1 MAEQTQERIVGID
14 LGTTNSLV
22 AYMQGE
28 KPVVIPGEDGLNLVP
43 SVVALAGDGQRKFVV
58 VSAHAEEELIADPHF
73 QGMER
78 TEGFV
83 LVEITLRSGRT
94 TEKKQALYREIARL
108 FAERAAIAPDN
119 VMIVLRGNELDDWS
133 FGRGEAQYV
142 LNPPAAAR

>member
-1 MAEQTQERIVGID
+1 MPLVRISVGETLD
-14 LGTTNSLV
+14 R
-22 AYMQGE
+22 E
-28 KPVVIPGEDGLNLVP
+28 KRRLIANAVYDAMSATIGIPE
-43 SVVALAGDGQRKFVV
+43 GDKFVV
-58 VSAHAEEELIADPHF
+58 LSAHAEDELIADPHF
-73 QGMER
+73 LGMER

>member
-1 MAEQTQERIVGID
+1 MPLVRISVGETLD
-14 LGTTNSLV
+14 R
-22 AYMQGE
+22 E
-28 KPVVIPGEDGLNLVP
+28 KRKLLASAVYDAMRATIGIPE
-43 SVVALAGDGQRKFVV
+43 GDKFVV
-58 VSAHAEEELIADPHF
+58 LSAHAEGELIADPHF
-73 QGMER
+73 LGMER

-108 FAERAAIAPDN
+108 FAERADIAPDN

-133 FGRGEAQYV
+133 FGKGEAQYV

>member
-1 MAEQTQERIVGID
+1 MPLVRISVGD
-14 LGTTNSLV
+14 ALDR
-22 AYMQGE
+22 E
-28 KPVVIPGEDGLNLVP
+28 KRKLLANAVYDAMRATIGIPE
-43 SVVALAGDGQRKFVV
+43 GDKFVV
-58 VSAHAEEELIADPHF
+58 LTAHAEDELIADPHF
-73 QGMER
+73 LGMER

-119 VMIVLRGNELDDWS
+119 VMIVLRSNELDDWS

-142 LNPPAAAR
+142 LNPPAAVR